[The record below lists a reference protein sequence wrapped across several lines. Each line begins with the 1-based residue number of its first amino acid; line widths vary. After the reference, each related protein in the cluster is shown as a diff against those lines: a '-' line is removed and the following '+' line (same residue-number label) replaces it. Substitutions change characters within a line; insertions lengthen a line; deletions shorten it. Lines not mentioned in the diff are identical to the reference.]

1 MIKKFTQLIF
11 AALFSTAV
19 FASEPITIV
28 VPTPPGGAVDI
39 TARSLSKALTTKGF
53 SNAVVYHPGANGDI
67 GLNVAL
73 EKQDNVIFVASS
85 ANFVFSNVLLNR
97 ENIHTAKTQLIGP
110 SVTNPMV
117 FIAPASSDVKT
128 FKDLVELAKKK
139 ETVCGVS
146 NSHGEIELKQIN
158 LNYGTKFV
166 PVPYKGTG
174 QMIPDIVGGH
184 TPCGYDQIAA
194 YTGLEGKVKFLAS
207 SKAVRN
213 DIPVIST
220 VLPKYQFET
229 WYAAAIPNN
238 SNLLKNAELINVI
251 KTWNQDP
258 ELARPLTEKSFIM
271 VKAEADLNARA
282 VKETEYYRDR
292 LKK

>member
-1 MIKKFTQLIF
+1 M
-11 AALFSTAV
+11 
-19 FASEPITIV
+19 
-28 VPTPPGGAVDI
+28 
-39 TARSLSKALTTKGF
+39 
-53 SNAVVYHPGANGDI
+53 VVYHPGANGDI
-67 GLNVAL
+67 ALNIAV
-73 EKQDNVIFVASS
+73 EKRDNVIFVASS

-97 ENIHTAKTQLIGP
+97 ENVYATKTQLLGP

-117 FIAPASSDVKT
+117 FITPETGEIKT
-128 FKDLVELAKKK
+128 FRELIDSAKKK

-158 LNYGTKFV
+158 QTYGTKFV

-207 SKAVRN
+207 SKVIRT
-213 DIPVIST
+213 DIPAMSA

-238 SNLLKNAELINVI
+238 SNLLKNAELISIV
-251 KTWNQDP
+251 KTWNQDA
-258 ELARPLTEKSFIM
+258 ELTKSLTEKSFIV
-271 VKAEADLNARA
+271 VKTDVDLNARA
-282 VKETEYYRDR
+282 VKETEYYRDQ

>member
-1 MIKKFTQLIF
+1 MIKKFTQFIF
-11 AALFSTAV
+11 AIAFSATV
-19 FASEPITIV
+19 FAGEPITIV
-28 VPTPPGGAVDI
+28 VPTPPGGAIDM
-39 TARSLSKALTTKGF
+39 TARSLSKALMNKGHD
-53 SNAVVYHPGANGDI
+53 NVVVYHPGANGDI
-67 GLNVAL
+67 ALNIAV
-73 EKQDNVIFVASS
+73 EKRDNVIFVASS

-97 ENIHTAKTQLIGP
+97 ENVYTTKTQLIGP

-117 FIAPASSDVKT
+117 FITPETGEVKT
-128 FKDLVELAKKK
+128 FRELIDSAKKK

-158 LNYGTKFV
+158 LSYGTKFV

-194 YTGLEGKVKFLAS
+194 YTGLESKVKFLAS
-207 SKAVRN
+207 SKVVRS
-213 DIPVIST
+213 DIPAMST

-229 WYAAAIPNN
+229 WYATAIPNN
-238 SNLLKNAELINVI
+238 SNLLKNAELINIV
-251 KTWNQDP
+251 KTWNQDA
-258 ELARPLTEKSFIM
+258 ELTKPLTEKSFIV
-271 VKAEADLNARA
+271 VKTDVDLNARA
-282 VKETEYYRDR
+282 VKETEYYRDQ